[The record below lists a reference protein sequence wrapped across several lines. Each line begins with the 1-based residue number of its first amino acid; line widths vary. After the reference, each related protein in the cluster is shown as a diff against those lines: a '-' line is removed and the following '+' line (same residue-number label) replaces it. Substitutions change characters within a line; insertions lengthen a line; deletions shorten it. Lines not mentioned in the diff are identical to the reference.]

1 MRKAM
6 ARLRTTSK
14 RMWFNLAASRTQ
26 DAELRSRAA
35 GSRDQLTEQMTPDQ
49 INQAQQRAHEWT
61 PK

>member
-1 MRKAM
+1 
-6 ARLRTTSK
+6 
-14 RMWFNLAASRTQ
+14 MWFNLAASRTQ

-35 GSRDQLTEQMTPDQ
+35 ASRDQLTEQMTPDQ